1 MCEYVLEVE
10 PNKLRE
16 FTIAI
21 NFILRILEGCIAG
34 FSTAYMARLGKMSM
48 TERKRAERAEREL
61 RHVILIGSC
70 RKVGVAGTV
79 GSAFCIADL

>member
-21 NFILRILEGCIAG
+21 NFILRILEGALLD
-34 FSTAYMARLGKMSM
+34 SARHTWLD
-48 TERKRAERAEREL
+48 
-61 RHVILIGSC
+61 
-70 RKVGVAGTV
+70 
-79 GSAFCIADL
+79 SAKCL